1 VDGDRPEPIGTT
13 ATSGHD
19 ISRQPDGHPRLYSLA
34 VDDLPDDL
42 HSVFVDWPSG
52 VGIDEPEVRY
62 VSEMNGVLSTWQ
74 EIERIPH
81 RIDGLFD
88 RIEVVFRRTS

>member
-1 VDGDRPEPIGTT
+1 MDDP
-13 ATSGHD
+13 
-19 ISRQPDGHPRLYSLA
+19 PDE
-34 VDDLPDDL
+34 L

-52 VGIDEPEVRY
+52 VTIDEPEVRY
-62 VSEMNGVLSTWQ
+62 ASQRDGESLVWE

-81 RIDGLFD
+81 PSGTDDLFS

>member
-1 VDGDRPEPIGTT
+1 MDG
-13 ATSGHD
+13 
-19 ISRQPDGHPRLYSLA
+19 
-34 VDDLPDDL
+34 LPDEL

-52 VGIDEPEVRY
+52 VTIDEPEVRY
-62 VSEMNGVLSTWQ
+62 VSQRDGVSSTWE

-81 RIDGLFD
+81 SSGTDGLFA